1 MKTEIKIVIADDHPI
16 FRQGLRQIIELDPLL
31 KVSGEAGDGES
42 ALEQIRSHKPQVAVL
57 DVDMPQ
63 MDGFEVAQS
72 VRDERLPVEVI
83 FLTMYKDER
92 IFNRAMD
99 LGVKGYILK
108 DSAATEVVGG
118 IKAVVAGQNY
128 ISPVLST
135 YLLNRSRRAA
145 VLAEQKPELN
155 KLTQTERR
163 VLKLIAEYKTS
174 KEIADELFVSIR
186 TIDAHRANICQK
198 LELHGSHA
206 LLKFALEHKSE
217 L

>member
-31 KVSGEAGDGES
+31 KVSGEAGDGET
-42 ALEQIRSHKPQVAVL
+42 ALEQIRSNKPQVAVL

-63 MDGFEVAQS
+63 MDGFEVAQA
-72 VRDERLPVEVI
+72 VQGERLPVEVI

-186 TIDAHRANICQK
+186 TIDAHRTNICQK

-217 L
+217 F

>member
-31 KVSGEAGDGES
+31 KVAGEAGDGET
-42 ALEQIRSHKPQVAVL
+42 ALEQIRSNKPQVAVL

-63 MDGFEVAQS
+63 MNGFEVAQA
-72 VRDERLPVEVI
+72 VREERLPLEVI

-174 KEIADELFVSIR
+174 KEIADELFVSTR

-217 L
+217 F